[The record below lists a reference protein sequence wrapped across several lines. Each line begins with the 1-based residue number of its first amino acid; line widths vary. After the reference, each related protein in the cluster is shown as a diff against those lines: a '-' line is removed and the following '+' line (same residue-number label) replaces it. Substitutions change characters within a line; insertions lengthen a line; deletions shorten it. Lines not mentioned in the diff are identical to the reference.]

1 MIDFD
6 NVSYSY
12 EHDILPT
19 LRNINLHL
27 DAGEVVLL
35 TGRSGSGKSTLLRL
49 VNGLI
54 PHYHEGELEGSVSV
68 KGKQPQNR
76 ELYELAEEVGS
87 VFQNPQ
93 TQFFCLNTTEELAFA
108 CENFGLPA
116 EEIARRLESTAL
128 ELHLE
133 ELLDKNPF
141 MLSGGQKQR
150 IACGSAQM
158 MNQDIFVLDEPS
170 SNLDGRSVALL
181 AEVVAQWKKAGRT
194 ILIAEHR
201 FGYLKDIVD
210 RVVVL
215 DHGSLKVDMPADRFY
230 ALDAGNYK
238 EMGLRDPKAEYRVAP
253 PVKTQLPLFEN
264 IVRISSLSY
273 SYSHADSGLSIQTG
287 DFPVGGITAVVGEN
301 GAGKSTL
308 LRCLCGLNRKCSG
321 FLEIRGK
328 SYRLSKPTG
337 RAYMVM
343 QNTGNQL
350 FAESVRAE
358 IGSSCDSEETVDAVL
373 KALDLDE
380 LAERHPLSLSGGQ
393 QQRVAVASAIASK
406 RDLLLLDEPTSGLDY
421 RSMREVASSLR
432 KSASLGCAVV
442 VVTHDREFIS
452 KCCTH
457 YAILREGHLSS
468 MRMIDRDSVGILNEA
483 LDVISQGSQKPLTM
497 TMPQE

>member
-1 MIDFD
+1 MIVFD
-6 NVSYSY
+6 HVSYSY
-12 EHDILPT
+12 ERDSLPT
-19 LRNINLHL
+19 LSNIDLHL
-27 DAGEVVLL
+27 NAGEVVLL

-49 VNGLI
+49 ANGLI
-54 PHYHEGELEGSVSV
+54 PHYHEGELEGTVSV
-68 KGKQPQNR
+68 KGAEPRNR

-108 CENFGLPA
+108 CENFGLPP

-158 MNQDIFVLDEPS
+158 MNQGIFVLDEPS

-181 AEVVAQWKKAGRT
+181 AEVVAQWKKADHT
-194 ILIAEHR
+194 VLIAEHR
-201 FGYLKDIVD
+201 LGYLKDIVD
-210 RVVVL
+210 RVIVL
-215 DHGSLKVDMPADRFY
+215 ERGSLKVDMTADRFF
-230 ALDAGNYK
+230 ALDARDYE
-238 EMGLRDPKAEYRVAP
+238 EMGLRDPRAEHSVAP
-253 PVKTQLPLFEN
+253 PAKTQLLPPEN
-264 IVRISSLSY
+264 VVHIANLSY
-273 SYSHADSGLSIQTG
+273 SYPHADFGLSITSAS
-287 DFPVGGITAVVGEN
+287 FPIGGITAVVGEN

-321 FLEIRGK
+321 SLEIRGK
-328 SYRLSKPTG
+328 GYRLSKPTG

-358 IGSSCDSEETVDAVL
+358 IESSCDSEETVNAVL

-421 RSMREVASSLR
+421 QSMCEVASALR
-432 KSASLGCAVV
+432 TSASLGCAVV
-442 VVTHDREFIS
+442 VVTHDREIIS
-452 KCCTH
+452 NCCTH
-457 YAILREGHLSS
+457 YAILREGRLSS
-468 MRMIDRDSVGILNEA
+468 ARIIDGDSVDILNKA
-483 LDVISQGSQKPLTM
+483 LDAMLQGS
-497 TMPQE
+497 